1 VEEAKDIF
9 SLFDTIVER
18 MNKWVIF

>member
-1 VEEAKDIF
+1 VEETKDIF

-18 MNKWVIF
+18 INKWVIF